1 MLILGLQ
8 FGDILTNFL
17 KVIYTFF
24 LICAS
29 LIYSIFDVL
38 YQIFMAIASA
48 RIFSQDNYINLAN
61 KIYVVIGVVA
71 LFFVAYA
78 LLRAIADPEGAAKG
92 EMAVGKIIPN
102 ILKAIILIAFVPTI
116 FNIAYKVQD
125 TIFSTHVIENLLFDT
140 DALPSDSFSNIGH
153 TMGNEVFISFFYP
166 TSKTVGDACS
176 NSNFNFDSCL
186 ESEKIEKEESS
197 SILRMLAYSN
207 PVTIAYAAIYDFVN
221 FITKSNDNQI
231 SLKDIYNQVNE
242 TGEYIKYEPFA
253 VNAADGS
260 INYNWI
266 MQGLVGCF
274 LIYVF
279 LNFCID
285 LGVRAIKLVYY
296 QLIAPIPILTIII
309 PGQKKIFDNWKKG
322 TISTF
327 LEVFIRVIIVVFC
340 IYMIQHLPSA
350 SADIW
355 SNSLLGEPSAFVRIM
370 ARAFIII
377 GILIFMKQAPK
388 LISDMF
394 GISSGSFKLG
404 IGEKL
409 GEMAFLGGAANKAQG
424 AITGALG
431 AGYTSKT
438 NGGSFMKGAKYGL
451 ASGWKDGKGKPN
463 QFGAQRQG
471 LYSTLGYKGKAG
483 AFGGQAFM
491 DKWVDDTRNKYTDDY
506 KDRILSARINSAQDY
521 HNSGS
526 AIAPHYSK
534 EYSARVDTKKN
545 EIQAL
550 QGQLDGAKS
559 ALGNVNTH
567 NQEKIAQ
574 GRVAFE
580 NQKQSKLSSL
590 NDTLA
595 TQERAFESNKLNQVT
610 QLDNQLNTLKSNLV
624 RNGVTIDSLGK
635 NEQVQKLQEQIGS
648 IRSQQFDK
656 SDITKQIS
664 DLNNLKYEQTSNY
677 KTINAQASMAERN
690 LTSQIENISSQ
701 IATKDAEI
709 NEKTETITRNVY
721 NPGTKKLDK
730 VTENVSKV
738 ESESFKAAIKD
749 LEDADET
756 FKNQN
761 KIFKARVNEKE
772 TNTWLNTEEGQRLTA
787 ALGKNIDK
795 IGKGSSAVD
804 TKEEKKPDNDKK

>member
-166 TSKTVGDACS
+166 TSKTAGDACS

-197 SILRMLAYSN
+197 SILRILAYSN
-207 PVTIAYAAIYDFVN
+207 PVTVAYAAIYDFVN

-409 GEMAFLGGAANKAQG
+409 GEMAFVGGAAKNAMNTGKGYVTGGLGGAFQGLRTGGVKGLKA
-424 AITGALG
+424 GALLG
-431 AGYTSKT
+431 AANGSKS
-438 NGGSFMKGAKYGL
+438 GG
-451 ASGWKDGKGKPN
+451 N
-463 QFGAQRQG
+463 QFGKQRDAFVQRYFNDSSAKASLFNSVDKDG
-471 LYSTLGYKGKAG
+471 NKKAG
-483 AFGGQAFM
+483 VAGGFAAKNKNAFNEYLKNNQ
-491 DKWVDDTRNKYTDDY
+491 NKNFAAVEAKNQSDLELNT
-506 KDRILSARINSAQDY
+506 NSA
-521 HNSGS
+521 NSRYESSVVS
-526 AIAPHYSK
+526 ANARATSEKEAAKTLFDNNMSRLTQKYNEDRATAQTIFDQANAPYKS
-534 EYSARVDTKKN
+534 
-545 EIQAL
+545 
-550 QGQLDGAKS
+550 GAKS
-559 ALGNVNTH
+559 YLTSEKEKQWQQYARNNNISTNDLSRYSSEHDAFNNNKELDNKIMDEFIAKSPEAAEYRTALQNLNSIDNRFKQDSQTIQANYDNKISSISSANEQTISNATETRDTAINAAQNTFDTTSAT
-567 NQEKIAQ
+567 IAEDKKNTIE
-574 GRVAFE
+574 GRLQTSGDQFSAQAAE
-580 NQKQSKLSSL
+580 NKKLSKALEEFMKNNMS
-590 NDTLA
+590 DTIKPP
-595 TQERAFESNKLNQVT
+595 SSDSGDKPSDNK
-610 QLDNQLNTLKSNLV
+610 
-624 RNGVTIDSLGK
+624 
-635 NEQVQKLQEQIGS
+635 
-648 IRSQQFDK
+648 
-656 SDITKQIS
+656 
-664 DLNNLKYEQTSNY
+664 
-677 KTINAQASMAERN
+677 
-690 LTSQIENISSQ
+690 
-701 IATKDAEI
+701 
-709 NEKTETITRNVY
+709 
-721 NPGTKKLDK
+721 
-730 VTENVSKV
+730 
-738 ESESFKAAIKD
+738 
-749 LEDADET
+749 
-756 FKNQN
+756 
-761 KIFKARVNEKE
+761 
-772 TNTWLNTEEGQRLTA
+772 
-787 ALGKNIDK
+787 
-795 IGKGSSAVD
+795 
-804 TKEEKKPDNDKK
+804 